1 MDGKE
6 ILVMENDKAIMTPN
20 EQKQNA
26 MNVVFVK
33 KGIRLQTD

>member
-20 EQKQNA
+20 EQKQNTIA
-26 MNVVFVK
+26 D
-33 KGIRLQTD
+33 GLSH